1 MENEFRRMSRKDLVQ
16 IISQL
21 REKNESLEDQ
31 LDAVKE
37 QLEDKRLH
45 MENVGS
51 IAEAVLS
58 INGVLEAAQAAA
70 DQYLEEVHAMNASSE
85 KKAEDI
91 VNNAQRQA
99 EDIVDKA
106 QHQADT
112 VIRKAEEEAGRT
124 KVQTEKECADLRR
137 QTEVYCSNVQGKIMQ
152 VLKEHEELK
161 TLITSFGKT
170 MKN

>member
-1 MENEFRRMSRKDLVQ
+1 
-16 IISQL
+16 
-21 REKNESLEDQ
+21 
-31 LDAVKE
+31 
-37 QLEDKRLH
+37 